1 MFCRRKGSGENI
13 SKRTIA
19 PFSSISFMGAII
31 TIAIGSIKSY
41 FFEYI
46 KSFMLVWV
54 GWLLPYSSEVVAIT
68 PVTSPEQHFHFQVL
82 THLTTTR
89 VVAECLQ
96 LSMRKLVRI
105 LTDRMLFLM
114 PNPPFGLVHYL
125 LMGRQWSSSVL
136 CESQKIDSVLCECKK
151 LLVSIPALNWI
162 IDHPSPPRN
171 PVFWSWIN
179 IILIG
184 GRWRERVVVEG
195 YERPG
200 RNVWMRIWKF
210 GVWNQRWHKIVRS
223 HCGGGAFMEPVQFL
237 QAGKNSR

>member
-1 MFCRRKGSGENI
+1 LRNFTKKNSFFKNKNVGFFKFFNFDTFFKFKLQMFCRRKGSGENI

-46 KSFMLVWV
+46 KSSMLAWV
-54 GWLLPYSSEVVAIT
+54 GRLLPYSCEVAAIT

-125 LMGRQWSSSVL
+125 LMGRQ
-136 CESQKIDSVLCECKK
+136 
-151 LLVSIPALNWI
+151 
-162 IDHPSPPRN
+162 
-171 PVFWSWIN
+171 
-179 IILIG
+179 
-184 GRWRERVVVEG
+184 
-195 YERPG
+195 
-200 RNVWMRIWKF
+200 
-210 GVWNQRWHKIVRS
+210 
-223 HCGGGAFMEPVQFL
+223 
-237 QAGKNSR
+237 